1 MRMPHLEGIR
11 CELVRTSR
19 LNFHVLFA
27 GPPDGEPVV
36 FIHGNVSSA
45 TFWEETMQALP
56 AGFRAIAP
64 DLRGYGESE
73 RRPVDATRG
82 LRDFSDDLH
91 ALVEALG
98 LTRFHL
104 IGHSMGGGI
113 AMQYA
118 IDHAERILSLTLVDP
133 LSPFG
138 FGGTKDLEG
147 TPCWPDY
154 AGSGGGTANPEFVR
168 RLAAGDRS
176 EESDFSPRRVLRA
189 FYGKAPFLHPR
200 EDVLVESMLRTAV
213 GEENYPGDFQ
223 SSTNWPGVA
232 PGTRGVNNAMSPKY
246 CNLSAMA
253 MIASKPPILWV
264 RGAEDTIVSDTSLFD
279 FGYLGM
285 LGVIPGWPGETIYPP
300 QPMVAQTRAV
310 LERYRAGGG
319 RYREEV
325 IPAAG
330 HTPYLEQPGIFR
342 EILHAFL
349 RGQAG

>member
-1 MRMPHLEGIR
+1 MRMPHLEGIH
-11 CELVRTSR
+11 CELMRTSR

-45 TFWEETMQALP
+45 TFWEETMLALP
-56 AGFRAIAP
+56 AGFWAIAP

-200 EDVLVESMLRTAV
+200 EDILVEAMVRTAV

-223 SSTNWPGVA
+223 VSTNWPRVA

-253 MIASKPPILWV
+253 VIASKPPILWV

-285 LGVIPGWPGETIYPP
+285 LGVIPGWPGETIFPP

-319 RYREEV
+319 PYREEV

>member
-1 MRMPHLEGIR
+1 MPHLEGIR

>member
-11 CELVRTSR
+11 CEQIHTPR
-19 LNFHVLFA
+19 LTFHVLFA

-36 FIHGNVSSA
+36 FLHGNVSSA
-45 TFWEETMQALP
+45 TFWEETMLALP
-56 AGFRAIAP
+56 PDFRAIAP

-82 LRDFSDDLH
+82 LRDFSDDVH
-91 ALVEALG
+91 ALVETMG
-98 LTRFHL
+98 LARFHL
-104 IGHSMGGGI
+104 VGHSMGGGI

-118 IDHAERILSLTLVDP
+118 IDHAERIFSLTLVDP
-133 LSPFG
+133 LSPYG
-138 FGGTKDLEG
+138 FGGTKDPEG

-200 EDVLVESMLRTAV
+200 EDILVESMVRTAV

-223 SSTNWPGVA
+223 ISANWPGIA

-246 CNLSAMA
+246 CNLSALA
-253 MIASKPPILWV
+253 AIDPKPPILWI
-264 RGAEDTIVSDTSLFD
+264 RGAEDVIVSDHSLFD
-279 FGYLGM
+279 FGYLGSIG
-285 LGVIPGWPGETIYPP
+285 LVPGWPGEAIYPP
-300 QPMVAQTRAV
+300 QPMVAQTRRV
-310 LERYRAGGG
+310 LERYEAAGG
-319 RYREEV
+319 RYQEEE
-325 IPAAG
+325 IPEAG
-330 HTPYLEQPGIFR
+330 HTPYLERPEVFQ
-342 EILHAFL
+342 EILHAWL
-349 RGQAG
+349 RR

>member
-1 MRMPHLEGIR
+1 MRIPHLEGIR
-11 CELVRTSR
+11 CEQVTTSR
-19 LNFHVLFA
+19 LDFHVLFS

-36 FIHGNVSSA
+36 FLHGNVSSA

-56 AGFRAIAP
+56 SGFRGIAP

-104 IGHSMGGGI
+104 VGHSMGGGI

-118 IDHAERILSLTLVDP
+118 IDHADRILSLTLVDP

-138 FGGTKDLEG
+138 FGGTKDPEG

-168 RLAAGDRS
+168 RLAMGDRG

-189 FYGKAPFLHPR
+189 FCGKAPFLHPR
-200 EDVLVESMLRTAV
+200 EDILVESMVRTAV

-223 SSTNWPGVA
+223 GSANWPGVA

-246 CNLSAMA
+246 CNLSALVR
-253 MIASKPPILWV
+253 ISPKPPVLWV

-279 FGYLGM
+279 FGYLGV
-285 LGVIPGWPGETIYPP
+285 LGMIPGWPGETIYPP
-300 QPMVAQTRAV
+300 QPMIAQTRAV

-319 RYREEV
+319 QYREEV

-330 HTPYLEQPGIFR
+330 HTPYLERPEIFQ
-342 EILHAFL
+342 EIFHAFL
-349 RGQAG
+349 RR

>member
-1 MRMPHLEGIR
+1 MRMPHLDGIR
-11 CELVRTSR
+11 CDQIITPR
-19 LNFHVLFA
+19 LTHHVLFA

-45 TFWEETMQALP
+45 TFWEETMRDLP
-56 AGFRAIAP
+56 SRFRAIAP

-91 ALVEALG
+91 ALVETLK
-98 LTRFHL
+98 LERFHL
-104 IGHSMGGGI
+104 VGHSMGGGI

-118 IDHAERILSLTLVDP
+118 IDHADRILSLVLVDP

-138 FGGTKDLEG
+138 FGGTKDIEG
-147 TPCWPDY
+147 TPCWADY
-154 AGSGGGTANPEFVR
+154 AGSGGGTASPEFVR
-168 RLAAGDRS
+168 RLAAGDRG

-200 EDVLVESMLRTAV
+200 EDLLVESMLLTAV

-223 SSTNWPGVA
+223 TSPNWPGLA

-246 CNLSAMA
+246 CNLSPLAG
-253 MIASKPPILWV
+253 ISPKPPILWV

-285 LGVIPGWPGETIYPP
+285 LGVIPGWPGEAIYPP
-300 QPMVAQTRAV
+300 QPMVSQTRAV
-310 LERYRAGGG
+310 LERYQAAGGQ
-319 RYREEV
+319 YQEEV
-325 IPAAG
+325 IQGAG
-330 HTPYLEQPGIFR
+330 HTPYLERPEIFR
-342 EILHAFL
+342 EIFLAFL
-349 RGQAG
+349 GR

>member
-232 PGTRGVNNAMSPKY
+232 PGTRGVNNAMSPEY

>member
-1 MRMPHLEGIR
+1 MPHLEGIR

-232 PGTRGVNNAMSPKY
+232 PGTRGVNNAMSPEY

-264 RGAEDTIVSDTSLFD
+264 RGADDTIVSDTSLFD